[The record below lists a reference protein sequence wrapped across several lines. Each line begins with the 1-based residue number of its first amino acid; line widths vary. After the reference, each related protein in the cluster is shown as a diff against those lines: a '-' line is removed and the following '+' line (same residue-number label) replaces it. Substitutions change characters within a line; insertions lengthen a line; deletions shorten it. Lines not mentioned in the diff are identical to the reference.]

1 MWKEG
6 DKHTGIVDIMGGFHI
21 ILVNLK
27 ILYKKYGLL
36 CLRGWWVKSKIIA
49 DGSSDN
55 VLEGGHYSRGTRLN
69 KQIFEAL
76 VGFKWKSLE
85 NDFWLNFIS
94 KVKKPREEIAHGN
107 LPALCNDEDLKQI
120 KQQIWTYSR
129 TMGKWVTDYIRDVS
143 KFLSRIAAYR
153 DRNIELLLHTQREL
167 LSLLFAFYRQNCVKT
182 AQGSWR
188 IITSS
193 YEILHT

>member
-1 MWKEG
+1 M
-6 DKHTGIVDIMGGFHI
+6 
-21 ILVNLK
+21 
-27 ILYKKYGLL
+27 
-36 CLRGWWVKSKIIA
+36 
-49 DGSSDN
+49 
-55 VLEGGHYSRGTRLN
+55 RLN

-143 KFLSRIAAYR
+143 KFLSRIAVYR
-153 DRNIELLLHTQREL
+153 DRNIELPLQTQREL
-167 LSLLFAFYRQNCVKT
+167 LSLLFAFYRQNCSRYLTYHLFELRDLKHINSSAYELLKT
-182 AQGSWR
+182 CKMWLVQPGENFR
-188 IITSS
+188 QFQET
-193 YEILHT
+193 